1 MNYSFENIPD
11 SGKSST
17 VWMDIVLQE
26 EVIGR
31 IHIRLFRDVF
41 PAGVE
46 NFVHLAQGDT
56 IRAEYKGSGDNR
68 FVREVVR
75 KYEGGKFFNFSHGN
89 YVVNG
94 DIYNNDG
101 TRAGTIYNDLPIPP
115 VFGNYFYQHN
125 LKGLISLVPFQD
137 AGTGQLYYDSTFMI
151 TLDSSKTSN
160 VMSDLDKD
168 QIVIGQIYEGIEV
181 LDRINELIFP
191 YAGRKYPDIRI
202 GKTGTSLS
210 VMPSKMRSN
219 KANRSNRSG
228 KVSRRRTEI
237 AYVR

>member
-1 MNYSFENIPD
+1 MNYSFDNIPN
-11 SGKSST
+11 SGPNPT

-26 EVIGR
+26 QVIGR

-56 IRAEYKGSGDNR
+56 VRSEFKGTGDNQ
-68 FVREVVR
+68 FVREVKR
-75 KYEGGKFFNFSHGN
+75 TYEGGKFFNFSYNN

-125 LKGLISLVPFQD
+125 LKGLISLVPFQE
-137 AGTGQLYYDSTFMI
+137 AGTGRLFYDSTFMV
-151 TLDSSKTSN
+151 TLDSSKTN
-160 VMSDLDKD
+160 NIMSELDKD
-168 QIVIGQIYEGIEV
+168 QIVIGQIYEGMEV
-181 LDRINELIFP
+181 IDKINELIFP
-191 YAGRKYPDIRI
+191 YAGRRYPDIRI
-202 GKTGTSLS
+202 GKMGTSLGNTP
-210 VMPSKMRSN
+210 VKLT
-219 KANRSNRSG
+219 KTIRSNRSG
-228 KVSRRRTEI
+228 KVNRNKPEFIYSR
-237 AYVR
+237 